1 MKLLTAE
8 IEDPNVQE
16 NFKRIE
22 RAFED
27 QKMLKGS
34 WQFFDLSFDQAII
47 KKPFAHNFKFIPK
60 DVIQTYI
67 SGTGIVT
74 WEYDSFDR
82 NSIYVT
88 TSGPVKVR
96 AFVGLYNERSET

>member
-1 MKLLTAE
+1 MKLLTTE

-27 QKMLKGS
+27 QKILKGS
-34 WQFFDLSFDQAII
+34 WQFFDLSFDQAVT

-67 SGTGIVT
+67 SGTVT

-88 TSGPVKVR
+88 TTGPAKVR
-96 AFVGLYNERSET
+96 AFIGLYNERSQT